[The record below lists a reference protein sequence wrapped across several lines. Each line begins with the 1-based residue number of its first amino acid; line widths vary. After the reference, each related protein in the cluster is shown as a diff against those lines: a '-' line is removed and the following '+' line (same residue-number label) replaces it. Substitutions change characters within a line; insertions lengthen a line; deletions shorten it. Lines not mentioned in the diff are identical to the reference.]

1 MIVNIIAAYCKNG
14 GLGKNN
20 TLLWNIKSDMAKF
33 KKLTIGNGNN
43 AIIMGRKTFESLN
56 RAKGLN
62 ARDNL
67 ILSKSLEIN
76 ENNGK
81 NSVKS
86 FSTLDELDYF
96 VKIRNYSEL
105 WIIGGAEIY
114 ELFLNN
120 YKKQENSIFNI
131 NEIIITYIDT
141 DYDCDCYFP
150 DLNNYIDKYNLLF
163 YSKNIIHNND
173 NNDISNNSLNS
184 PNTNISNNDPS
195 LACKQNYNIY
205 EIIYKF
211 I

>member
-20 TLLWNIKSDMAKF
+20 ELVWNIKSDMAKF

-56 RAKGLN
+56 KVKGLIN
-62 ARDNL
+62 RDNL
-67 ILSKSLEIN
+67 ILSKSLKIDEY
-76 ENNGK
+76 NGK
-81 NSVKS
+81 NCVKS
-86 FSTLDELDYF
+86 FTTLEQLDDY
-96 VKIRNYSEL
+96 VKTKNYSEL
-105 WIIGGAEIY
+105 WVIGGAEIY

-131 NEIIITYIDT
+131 NEIIITYIDN

-163 YSKNIIHNND
+163 YSKNIINN
-173 NNDISNNSLNS
+173 NEKNDA
-184 PNTNISNNDPS
+184 NDPS
-195 LACKQNYNIY
+195 LVCKQSYNIY

>member
-20 TLLWNIKSDMAKF
+20 ELVWNIKSDMAKF

-56 RAKGLN
+56 KVKGLIN
-62 ARDNL
+62 RDNL
-67 ILSKSLEIN
+67 ILSKSLKIDEY
-76 ENNGK
+76 NGK
-81 NSVKS
+81 NCVKS
-86 FSTLDELDYF
+86 FATLEQLDDY
-96 VKIRNYSEL
+96 VKTKNYSEL
-105 WIIGGAEIY
+105 WVIGGAEIY

-131 NEIIITYIDT
+131 NEIIITYIDN

-163 YSKNIIHNND
+163 YSKNIINN
-173 NNDISNNSLNS
+173 NEKNDID
-184 PNTNISNNDPS
+184 INDP
-195 LACKQNYNIY
+195 CIKQSYNIY

>member
-20 TLLWNIKSDMAKF
+20 ELVWNIKSDMAKF

-56 RAKGLN
+56 KVKGLIN
-62 ARDNL
+62 RDNL
-67 ILSKSLEIN
+67 ILSKSLKIDEY
-76 ENNGK
+76 NGK
-81 NSVKS
+81 NCVKS
-86 FSTLDELDYF
+86 FATLEQLDDY
-96 VKIRNYSEL
+96 VKTKNYSEL
-105 WIIGGAEIY
+105 WVIGGAEIY

-131 NEIIITYIDT
+131 NEIIITYIDN

-163 YSKNIIHNND
+163 YSKNIINNNEKNDID
-173 NNDISNNSLNS
+173 NNDPYI
-184 PNTNISNNDPS
+184 
-195 LACKQNYNIY
+195 KQSYNIY

>member
-1 MIVNIIAAYCKNG
+1 MIVNIIAAYCKNR

-20 TLLWNIKSDMAKF
+20 ELVWNNKSDMAKF

-56 RAKGLN
+56 KVNGLIN
-62 ARDNL
+62 RDNL
-67 ILSKSLEIN
+67 ILSKSLKIDEY
-76 ENNGK
+76 NGK
-81 NSVKS
+81 NCVKS
-86 FSTLDELDYF
+86 FATLEQLDDY
-96 VKIRNYSEL
+96 VKTKNYSEL
-105 WIIGGAEIY
+105 WVIGGAEIY

-131 NEIIITYIDT
+131 NEIIITYIDN

-163 YSKNIIHNND
+163 YSKNIINN
-173 NNDISNNSLNS
+173 NEKNDI
-184 PNTNISNNDPS
+184 NDPS
-195 LACKQNYNIY
+195 LVCKQSYNIY

>member
-20 TLLWNIKSDMAKF
+20 ELVWNIKSDMAKF

-56 RAKGLN
+56 KVKGLIN
-62 ARDNL
+62 RDNL
-67 ILSKSLEIN
+67 ILSKSLKIDEY
-76 ENNGK
+76 NGK

-86 FSTLDELDYF
+86 FATSEQLDDY
-96 VKIRNYSEL
+96 VKTKNYSEL
-105 WIIGGAEIY
+105 WVIGGAEIY

-131 NEIIITYIDT
+131 NEIIITYIDN

-163 YSKNIIHNND
+163 YSKNIINN
-173 NNDISNNSLNS
+173 NEKNDI
-184 PNTNISNNDPS
+184 NDP
-195 LACKQNYNIY
+195 CIKQSYNIY

>member
-1 MIVNIIAAYCKNG
+1 
-14 GLGKNN
+14 
-20 TLLWNIKSDMAKF
+20 MAKF

-56 RAKGLN
+56 KVKGLIN
-62 ARDNL
+62 RDNL
-67 ILSKSLEIN
+67 ILSKSLKIDEY
-76 ENNGK
+76 NGK
-81 NSVKS
+81 NNVKS
-86 FSTLDELDYF
+86 FASLEQLSEY
-96 VKIRNYSEL
+96 VKTKNYSEL
-105 WIIGGAEIY
+105 WVIGGAEIY

-131 NEIIITYIDT
+131 NEIIITYIDN

-163 YSKNIIHNND
+163 YSKNIINNNEKND
-173 NNDISNNSLNS
+173 NNDPCI
-184 PNTNISNNDPS
+184 
-195 LACKQNYNIY
+195 KQSYNIY

>member
-1 MIVNIIAAYCKNG
+1 MIVNIIAAYCKNR

-20 TLLWNIKSDMAKF
+20 ELVWNNKSDMAKF

-56 RAKGLN
+56 KVKGLIN
-62 ARDNL
+62 RDNL
-67 ILSKSLEIN
+67 ILSKSLKIDEY
-76 ENNGK
+76 NGK
-81 NSVKS
+81 NNVKS
-86 FSTLDELDYF
+86 FASLEQLSEY
-96 VKIRNYSEL
+96 VKTKNYSEL
-105 WIIGGAEIY
+105 WVIGGAEIY

-131 NEIIITYIDT
+131 NEIIITYIDN

-163 YSKNIIHNND
+163 YSKNIINNNEKD
-173 NNDISNNSLNS
+173 DTHTNDLGLKQSYNS
-184 PNTNISNNDPS
+184 
-195 LACKQNYNIY
+195 Y

>member
-56 RAKGLN
+56 KVKGLIN
-62 ARDNL
+62 RDNL
-67 ILSKSLEIN
+67 ILSKSLEID
-76 ENNGK
+76 EYNGK

-86 FSTLDELDYF
+86 FTTLEQLGDY
-96 VKIRNYSEL
+96 VKTKNYSEL

-163 YSKNIIHNND
+163 YSKNIINN
-173 NNDISNNSLNS
+173 NEQN
-184 PNTNISNNDPS
+184 NTNNTNNTNDPS
-195 LACKQNYNIY
+195 LVCKQSYNIY

>member
-1 MIVNIIAAYCKNG
+1 MIVNIIAAYCKNR

-20 TLLWNIKSDMAKF
+20 ELVWNNKSDMAKF

-56 RAKGLN
+56 KVKGLIN
-62 ARDNL
+62 RDNL
-67 ILSKSLEIN
+67 ILSKSLKIDEY
-76 ENNGK
+76 NGK
-81 NSVKS
+81 NCVKS
-86 FSTLDELDYF
+86 FATLEQLDDY
-96 VKIRNYSEL
+96 VKTKNYSEL
-105 WIIGGAEIY
+105 WVIGGAEIY

-131 NEIIITYIDT
+131 NEIIITYIDC

-163 YSKNIIHNND
+163 YSKNIIYNNEKD
-173 NNDISNNSLNS
+173 DIH
-184 PNTNISNNDPS
+184 TNEAT
-195 LACKQNYNIY
+195 LKQSYNIY

>member
-20 TLLWNIKSDMAKF
+20 ELVWNNKSDMAKF

-56 RAKGLN
+56 KVKGLIN
-62 ARDNL
+62 RDNL
-67 ILSKSLEIN
+67 ILSKSLKIDEY
-76 ENNGK
+76 NGK

-86 FSTLDELDYF
+86 FATLEQLDDY
-96 VKIRNYSEL
+96 VKTKNYSEL
-105 WIIGGAEIY
+105 WVIGGAEIY

-131 NEIIITYIDT
+131 NEIIITYIDN

-163 YSKNIIHNND
+163 YSKNIINN
-173 NNDISNNSLNS
+173 NEKNDID
-184 PNTNISNNDPS
+184 TNDP
-195 LACKQNYNIY
+195 CIKQSYNIY

>member
-20 TLLWNIKSDMAKF
+20 ELVWNNKSDMAKF

-43 AIIMGRKTFESLN
+43 AIVMGRKTFESLN
-56 RAKGLN
+56 KVKGLIN
-62 ARDNL
+62 RDNL
-67 ILSKSLEIN
+67 ILSKSLKIDEY
-76 ENNGK
+76 NGK

-86 FSTLDELDYF
+86 FATLEQLADY
-96 VKIRNYSEL
+96 VKTKNYSEL
-105 WIIGGAEIY
+105 WVIGGAEIY

-120 YKKQENSIFNI
+120 YKKQENCIFNI
-131 NEIIITYIDT
+131 SEIIITYIDT

-150 DLNNYIDKYNLLF
+150 NLNNYIDKYNLLF
-163 YSKNIIHNND
+163 YSKNIINN
-173 NNDISNNSLNS
+173 NEKND
-184 PNTNISNNDPS
+184 TNDP
-195 LACKQNYNIY
+195 CIKQSYNIY

>member
-20 TLLWNIKSDMAKF
+20 KLLWNIKSDMAKF

-56 RAKGLN
+56 KVKGLIN
-62 ARDNL
+62 RDNL
-67 ILSKSLEIN
+67 ILSKSLKIDEYN
-76 ENNGK
+76 GENC
-81 NSVKS
+81 VKS
-86 FSTLDELDYF
+86 FATLEQLDDY
-96 VKIRNYSEL
+96 VKTKNYSEL
-105 WIIGGAEIY
+105 WVIGGAEIY

-120 YKKQENSIFNI
+120 YKKQENCIFNI
-131 NEIIITYIDT
+131 SEIIITYIDT

-150 DLNNYIDKYNLLF
+150 NLNIYIDKYNLLF
-163 YSKNIIHNND
+163 YSKNIINKNDKNDKNDINDKNDKNDINNNND
-173 NNDISNNSLNS
+173 LSLKQSYNS
-184 PNTNISNNDPS
+184 
-195 LACKQNYNIY
+195 Y